1 MQRYTKK
8 FNKLESNLVKITKIV
23 IIVFVSFSVLG
34 HFVPF
39 FEGSNSYFYGIASIL
54 FVEEGITKSNPFL
67 EKYET
72 NEFLVENWLRTDQNE
87 MIPMSGNGLI
97 ALGGIFYLFGGF
109 FGLYYLSPI
118 LFIILLIV
126 SERTAT
132 SLFGK
137 YAGLITL
144 ILLSTSNLLFRNS
157 IQLHTESL
165 FCLLFVLGTYFLI
178 KFGRTSQ
185 PHFILIASTMFAFSS
200 TVRLSGVILFP
211 IEFFILAVF
220 IINNYLKNEKTGN
233 ENNKQNRNK
242 KIILLPLAIIPW
254 IIFFVIFAY
263 GNIATTGEPF
273 VVYGTLNEGYT
284 EFFESSPSSL
294 IAFEKTD
301 FENVIQY
308 SKYLLPYIFA
318 GAFNSL
324 DNNLEN
330 ILGEHWIG
338 LIPLIILGLIFIF
351 SYKSKNKKLEVF
363 VMIILIFSIV
373 WIYSSITSKELGEI
387 GVPGR
392 YVLPAFVLSSM
403 LFGYAIEQIF
413 VTIRRKNE
421 LKSKIFQVS
430 LVSILFL
437 FVVISFNFTPSI
449 TMLEQDN
456 YFKNPFN
463 YEREFPL
470 KEEGINKNS
479 IIVAPVGARAQE
491 YDLAAFRLITVNGT
505 SLNSINLLENIIK
518 EEYDVYTFKIPF
530 TKAEKNII
538 YNLVDEHGF
547 ILKEFS
553 TTFCKM
559 ELSIDEKST
568 SDQNCIN
575 SKPIRNFNQN

>member
-1 MQRYTKK
+1 MQKYTKK
-8 FNKLESNLVKITKIV
+8 FNKLETNLVKITKIA
-23 IIVFVSFSVLG
+23 IIVFVSFSILG

-39 FEGSNSYFYGIASIL
+39 FEGSNSYFYGIASIS

-87 MIPMSGNGLI
+87 MVPMSGNGLI
-97 ALGGIFYLFGGF
+97 ALGGLFYLFGGF

-157 IQLHTESL
+157 IQFHTESL

-178 KFGRTSQ
+178 KFGRTNQSYL
-185 PHFILIASTMFAFSS
+185 ILIASTMFAFSS
-200 TVRLSGVILFP
+200 TVRLSGIISFP
-211 IEFFILAVF
+211 IEFFILTIF
-220 IINNYLKNEKTGN
+220 IINNYLKSKKIKNK
-233 ENNKQNRNK
+233 ENKNK
-242 KIILLPLAIIPW
+242 KIISLSLAIIPW
-254 IIFFVIFAY
+254 VVFLLIFAY

-273 VVYGTLNEGYT
+273 VIYGTLNEGYT
-284 EFFESSPSSL
+284 RFFESSPSSL
-294 IAFEKTD
+294 IAFEESD

-318 GAFNSL
+318 GAFNNI
-324 DNNLEN
+324 DNNFEN

-338 LIPLIILGLIFIF
+338 LIPLIIMGLIFIF
-351 SYKSKNKKLEVF
+351 SYKTKNKKLEVF
-363 VMIILIFSIV
+363 VMILLIFGTV
-373 WIYSSITSKELGEI
+373 WIYSSITSEELGEI

-413 VTIRRKNE
+413 VNIRKKNE
-421 LKSKIFQVS
+421 FRLKILQGS
-430 LVSILFL
+430 LILILFL
-437 FVVISFNFTPSI
+437 FVIISYNFTPAI

-456 YFKNPFN
+456 YFKNPFD

-470 KEEGINKNS
+470 KEEGINENS
-479 IIVAPVGARAQE
+479 VIVAPVGARAQE
-491 YDLAAFRLITVNGT
+491 YDLAVFNPITTNGT
-505 SLNSINLLENIIK
+505 YSNSVNLLENIIH
-518 EEYDVYTFKIPF
+518 EGYDVYTFKVPF
-530 TKAEKNII
+530 NKAEKNII
-538 YNLVDEHGF
+538 YNLVDEYGF
-547 ILKEFS
+547 ILKEHS
-553 TTFCKM
+553 TTFCKI
-559 ELSIDEKST
+559 ELSSDKKSISDE
-568 SDQNCIN
+568 NCIN
-575 SKPIRNFNQN
+575 NEPIRNFKQK